1 MRSGLI
7 TVAAA
12 LGAVSLAVL
21 VGFGVVDLAT
31 TLLVLVLLAVV
42 LPICHAATTDL
53 DPWLWWVA
61 PLAFI
66 VKLVGSGVRY
76 FALEFIYGGVGD
88 AGQYHRWGTQLAD
101 AWRTGIIP
109 GLDGSMGEGT
119 QVVRWITGLLFVPH
133 KPSLLGGFFMFATLA
148 FLGQLLFYVAFRRA
162 LPGGRLG
169 IYGFLIFFLPV
180 MVFWPSSIGKE
191 SLMIFF
197 LGLATYAMARAST
210 DFSPLWLVLAGAGLF
225 GAGMIRPHMAAL
237 LTVAF
242 ALAALFGKASWSAR
256 TTVRRLALLGIGV
269 LLAVASIGNFADRF
283 DLEQTEDIDPFVSE
297 IESQTQQGGS
307 SVEGE
312 NAFSLAALPAASL
325 RVLFRPL
332 PYEAHN
338 LQALANAVENTALL
352 ALVLWKTPAMLR
364 RIRSIRIPYVLMGAA
379 FTVGFIIAF
388 STVFNLGILARQRS
402 QAIPYMLAVV
412 VALGWDLV
420 PTLDPNRGQH
430 LAEAS

>member
-1 MRSGLI
+1 VRSGLI
-7 TVAAA
+7 IVAAA
-12 LGAVSLAVL
+12 LGAMSLAVL
-21 VGFGVVDLAT
+21 VGFGILDLAT
-31 TLLVLVLLAVV
+31 TLLVSVLLAVV
-42 LPICHAATTDL
+42 LPICHAATTDQ

-61 PLAFI
+61 SLAFL

-76 FALEFIYGGVGD
+76 FVLFDIYGGVGD
-88 AGQYHRWGTQLAD
+88 ATGYHRSGVELAEV
-101 AWRTGIIP
+101 WRTGVIP

-119 QVVRWITGLLFVPH
+119 QVLRWITGLVYVPH
-133 KPSLLGGFFMFATLA
+133 KPSMLGGFFMFATFA
-148 FLGQLLFYVAFRRA
+148 FLGQLLFYFAFRRA
-162 LPGGRLG
+162 VPAGRLG
-169 IYGFLIFFLPV
+169 IYALLIFFLPV

-191 SLMIFF
+191 SMMIFF

-210 DFSPLWLVLAGAGLF
+210 DFSPAWLVLAGAGLF
-225 GAGMIRPHMAAL
+225 AAGMIRPHMAAL

-269 LLAVASIGNFADRF
+269 LLAAMSIGGFAGRF
-283 DLEQTEDIDPFVSE
+283 DLEQTGDVDPFVNE
-297 IESQTQQGGS
+297 IERQTQQGGS
-307 SVEGE
+307 AVEGE
-312 NAFSLAALPAASL
+312 QTFSPAALPAASL

-352 ALVLWKTPAMLR
+352 ALVVWKTPAMLR
-364 RIRSIRIPYVLMGAA
+364 RIRNIRIPYVLMSAA
-379 FTVGFIIAF
+379 FTVGFIIGF
-388 STVFNLGILARQRS
+388 SPVFNLGILARQRS
-402 QAIPYMLAVV
+402 QAIPYLLAVV

-420 PTLDPNRGQH
+420 PTVDPNRGRH